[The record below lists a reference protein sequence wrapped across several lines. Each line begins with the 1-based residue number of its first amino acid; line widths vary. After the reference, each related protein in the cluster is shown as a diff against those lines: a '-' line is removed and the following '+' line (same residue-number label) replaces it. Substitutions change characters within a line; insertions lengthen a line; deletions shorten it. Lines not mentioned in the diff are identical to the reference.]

1 MPIDRSPA
9 AALVLAALAAGPVLA
24 QQDYPRRAITI
35 IAPFSPGTGI
45 DILARTCG
53 QRLSE
58 RWGVAVVVDNRPGAS
73 GNIGT
78 ELAARAAGDGYTLMM
93 TATTFALNPALSK
106 KSSYDPLKS
115 FTPVS
120 LVATGVLSFAISA
133 NTPAANIGQFV
144 ALAKSNPG
152 KLNYASSGNGTP
164 QHLTM
169 ELFKLT
175 TGTDITHV
183 PYKGAAEATKDL
195 AGGYV
200 DAMIL
205 PVHTVAP
212 LVHAGKVRLLAVLSD
227 EPSSVFPNVP
237 TLKDAGYP
245 EVESTVWY
253 GLMAPASTPAD
264 IVRKLNAEISAILAL
279 TDVKEILAK
288 QGLSPAGGK
297 PERLSRLV
305 GTELERWRRVIAEA
319 KIRAD

>member
-1 MPIDRSPA
+1 MPIDRLSA
-9 AALVLAALAAGPVLA
+9 AALALAVLAAGPALA
-24 QQDYPRRAITI
+24 QQSYPSRTITI

-53 QRLSE
+53 QKLSE
-58 RWGVAVVVDNRPGAS
+58 RWGVPVVVDNKPGAS

-93 TATTFALNPALSK
+93 TATTFALNSALSK
-106 KSSYDPLKS
+106 KAQYDPLKS
-115 FTPVS
+115 FAPVS
-120 LVATGVLSFAISA
+120 LVATGVLSFAVSA
-133 NTPAANIGQFV
+133 NTPAANIGEFV

-175 TGTDITHV
+175 AGVDVTHV

-212 LVHAGKVRLLAVLSD
+212 LVHAGKVRLLAVLND
-227 EPSSVFPNVP
+227 ERSPVFPAVP
-237 TLKDAGYP
+237 TLRDAGYP
-245 EVESTVWY
+245 EVESSVWY
-253 GLMAPASTPAD
+253 GLMAPATTPAD
-264 IVRKLNAEISAILAL
+264 IVRKLNGEISAILAL
-279 TDVKEILAK
+279 ADVKEILGR
-288 QGLSPAGGK
+288 QGLAPAGGQ

-305 GTELERWRRVIAEA
+305 GAELERWRRVIAQA